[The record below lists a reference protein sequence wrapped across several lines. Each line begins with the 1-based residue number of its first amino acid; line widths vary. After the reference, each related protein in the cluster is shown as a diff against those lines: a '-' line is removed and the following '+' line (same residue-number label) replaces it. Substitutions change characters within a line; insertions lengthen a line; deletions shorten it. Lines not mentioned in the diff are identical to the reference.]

1 MALVSK
7 GGCFLI
13 LKDQYFVPGMLR
25 ASGYHFKRVLRRVGS
40 QGGWDEDLR
49 LRMVVG

>member
-7 GGCFLI
+7 GECFLI
-13 LKDQYFVPGMLR
+13 LKDKYFVPEMRR
-25 ASGYHFKRVLRRVGS
+25 ASRLHFKRVLRRVGS
-40 QGGWDEDLR
+40 QGGWDEDPW